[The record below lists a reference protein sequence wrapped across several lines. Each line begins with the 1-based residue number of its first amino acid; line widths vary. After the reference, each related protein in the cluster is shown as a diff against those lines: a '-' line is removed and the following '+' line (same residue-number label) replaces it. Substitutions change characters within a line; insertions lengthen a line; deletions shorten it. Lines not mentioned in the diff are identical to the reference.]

1 MGKRTVAAG
10 RGFLAGALVVLAG
23 GCGGPSGAVDGLTIV
38 SYEVPPEVLSDSA
51 ATRARL
57 TWSGDAVFPVTI
69 RSSVTFCDSNLTC
82 SGAVDTVAS
91 ASNPIV
97 LRGPFCTNI
106 RAPQR
111 YRFGFSVRMT
121 DANGVQSNAFPW
133 AFTCVGR

>member
-1 MGKRTVAAG
+1 MDSCARRSV
-10 RGFLAGALVVLAG
+10 RGGLAGGLLAWVG
-23 GCGGPSGAVDGLTIV
+23 GCGGGGGAVDGLTIV

-69 RSSVTFCDSNLTC
+69 RSSVTYCDSNLTC
-82 SGAVDTVAS
+82 SGAVETVA
-91 ASNPIV
+91 ATANPIL
-97 LRGPFCTNI
+97 LRGPYCTNI